1 MVIDP
6 YILLPI
12 IISGISAIATFTLG
26 TLAEKYKI
34 RRVPEALSFI
44 GLGATFASVLYLL
57 YRSASQVLTYSYVF
71 GPPSGAMLEADL
83 ASLFMAALI
92 SGLGFVV
99 TIYSIG
105 YMKHDTGLPKY
116 YSLLQLLVTG
126 MTGVVFAGDLFT
138 LFVFFEMM
146 AICSYVLVAFRKS
159 EWEPVE
165 AGMKYLFM
173 GALGSTT
180 VLYAISFLYGI
191 TGTLN
196 IGMIGTQLRSGLV
209 TPGVVSIGTLLIVLL
224 IGGFGVKAA
233 IVPMH
238 TWLIDAHPAAP
249 SGISSML
256 SGVVIETALF
266 ALIRILF
273 VDFPYATFDWR
284 PLIGFIAIITMIV
297 ASISALMQT
306 DLKRLLAYSSIL
318 NIGFILIGFAV
329 VTSSNN
335 LGPTA
340 SFFQIL
346 NHAIAKGLLFL
357 CAGAFLHAA
366 GTRDLGQLSGIG
378 KKMPWTALAFGIGA
392 FAIAG
397 VPPLNG
403 FYSKILLLWSAAQ
416 LGGLI
421 GYSLL
426 IFGLFSSAIA
436 IYFYLRIVQTIA
448 FGEPSRKLSDVK
460 EAPRTMLFGMLVLA
474 ALCIIIG
481 VYPTPFYNFVQQV
494 ASALANFTSYITPP

>member
-1 MVIDP
+1 MVVDP

-34 RRVPEALSFI
+34 RLVPEALSFI
-44 GLGATFASVLYLL
+44 GLGATFSSVVYLI
-57 YRSASQVLTYSYVF
+57 YRSASQVLTYQYFSY
-71 GPPSGAMLEADL
+71 GPPSGALLEVDI
-83 ASLFMAALI
+83 ASLFMATLF

-99 TIYSIG
+99 SVYSIS

-116 YSLLQLLVTG
+116 YALLQLLVTG
-126 MTGVVFAGDLFT
+126 MIGVAFAGDLFT

-146 AICSYVLVAFRKS
+146 AICAYILVAFRKS

-173 GALGSTT
+173 GAVASTT
-180 VLYAISFLYGI
+180 ILYAISFLYGI

-196 IGMIGTQLRSGLV
+196 IGIIGAQMGTALSS
-209 TPGVVSIGTLLIVLL
+209 GVVSIGSLLAVLL
-224 IGGFGVKAA
+224 IAGFGVKAA

-249 SGISSML
+249 SGISAML
-256 SGVVIETALF
+256 SGVVIKTALF
-266 ALIRILF
+266 ALFRILF
-273 VDFPYATFDWR
+273 VDFPFATFDWR
-284 PLIGFIAIITMIV
+284 PVIGFVAIITMVV
-297 ASISALMQT
+297 ASISALQQT

-329 VTSSNN
+329 VTSTNN

-346 NHAIAKGLLFL
+346 NHSLAKGLLFL

-378 KKMPWTALAFGIGA
+378 KKMPLTALAFGIGA

-416 LGGLI
+416 LGGLL

-426 IFGLFSSAIA
+426 FFGLFSSAIA
-436 IYFYLRIVQTIA
+436 IYFYLRIVQVIA
-448 FGEPSRKLSDVK
+448 FGEPSRKLADVK
-460 EAPRTMLFGMLVLA
+460 EAPKTMLIAMLALA

-494 ASALANFTSYITPP
+494 AAALANVPNYITPP